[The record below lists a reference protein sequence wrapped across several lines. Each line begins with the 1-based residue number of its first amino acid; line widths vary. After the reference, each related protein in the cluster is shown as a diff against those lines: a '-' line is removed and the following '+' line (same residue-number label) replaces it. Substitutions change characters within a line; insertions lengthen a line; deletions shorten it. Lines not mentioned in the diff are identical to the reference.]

1 MGEFGTLN
9 FSVGFKKTSAF
20 PLDVDS
26 YFTSLEKAQQAAS
39 TAVEPGSADSV
50 YYIGQTL
57 TVVEGENSRQYIIQP
72 DKTLKSVISEDV
84 YINNTPP
91 TDGDYKLFVDTDEE
105 DTGSV
110 EIYTKLESDSKFA
123 QKVDL
128 DKVSFIKNLDEEAP
142 QPETVAAD
150 TATKTLQDWNGN
162 NIVDTYATKAD
173 LNNKQDILVSGTS
186 IKTINSQELLGQGNI
201 TFKEGIDPDEEDIT
215 NTNNKLKLADRS
227 YDPSQFSGRGYK
239 ILRKNIVDGKN
250 ILTQDMINEENTIY
264 EIKYDFDLDEQTIE
278 VKSGCT
284 VIFTYGGNCKNG
296 TLWLHGRD
304 ISVFG
309 GRCEASIKV
318 GLTNEEITQA
328 YSNWFNSNY
337 NITIR
342 DVNLVNPITNAISYM
357 TSLGDNYDMSTAK
370 CGIEL
375 ENIIGVNIINCE
387 IQDYEVGIKYSQKGT
402 FRQSVSRINIL
413 NNVIKHS
420 YCCIYNKEI
429 NEDTQDYGDTTISNN
444 EFYAVKNCINI
455 QSQDGVII
463 SNNTMYCIVNDA
475 TKTNNSV
482 IKLSKVLNINILG
495 NQIFGG
501 QYGILLEGKC
511 NYTNISANI
520 FANTGKLL
528 SKSGI
533 ENSNIIHVEN
543 YTGAL
548 NITGNTLAPQY
559 TNHYIHL
566 KDSKFADLV
575 IVGNAFKANA
585 EDLGK
590 SVGYSELF
598 SVYNP
603 YYAENIEISNISKI
617 QDVISKLNNT
627 ENINCNR
634 DIIYNIAYNF
644 KGVETVNIN
653 GHNYIYPTIYEEDY
667 LVGIDYYKLMDRKPL
682 SSGTKI
688 MYVLVNNIV
697 TEISISSEDTYKT
710 KFNKIKEQL
719 TLLGLPV
726 YNDTTN
732 GILYVLSKGG
742 IRFINNVA
750 ENTRET
756 ISSVMGA
763 NIIDYNKTPLYPTLL
778 NTTTNLRS
786 IDSGFINYDRYIATG
801 VVNEVS
807 SERSVKLSLTEKS
820 GVGVAI
826 IPYVANLIIR
836 KANTQL
842 TTLKAL
848 YDNGLL
854 KFGIVVEDNNVLVIP
869 KEYNSGIIFQ
879 YNNLFNYTVTQTPL
893 DYSTVVAKYLTNIF
907 AYDKLD
913 THSTQLSSVNIPSGQ
928 YRFVY
933 DKKKPA
939 WKYGENWYY
948 SNGLDISILVKGT
961 TEQRPTLT
969 STDDGF
975 EYYDSTLKK
984 KILWNG
990 TEWTN
995 LDGTALT

>member
-1 MGEFGTLN
+1 MTATDLKKRAIALAEKTKIDSVTPEEVGQLSNDIVEYIENVEINGSSLGIRKTYTSVSAMEADSTAPKDDKGVLLRRGMLVNIYNQEDPESADNGKVFSFQNPGWAFRGTIDAGYATRDELTELESQKDEVNAARDEALASISGKEQEAIQNFHSQRVTPEMLSESTKQLINASGGGTINNLADDEDLVSVNEGEGLSVLKFADRAYNPAN
-9 FSVGFKKTSAF
+9 FSGK
-20 PLDVDS
+20 
-26 YFTSLEKAQQAAS
+26 
-39 TAVEPGSADSV
+39 
-50 YYIGQTL
+50 
-57 TVVEGENSRQYIIQP
+57 
-72 DKTLKSVISEDV
+72 
-84 YINNTPP
+84 
-91 TDGDYKLFVDTDEE
+91 
-105 DTGSV
+105 
-110 EIYTKLESDSKFA
+110 
-123 QKVDL
+123 
-128 DKVSFIKNLDEEAP
+128 
-142 QPETVAAD
+142 
-150 TATKTLQDWNGN
+150 
-162 NIVDTYATKAD
+162 
-173 LNNKQDILVSGTS
+173 
-186 IKTINSQELLGQGNI
+186 
-201 TFKEGIDPDEEDIT
+201 
-215 NTNNKLKLADRS
+215 
-227 YDPSQFSGRGYK
+227 GYK
-239 ILRKNIVDGKN
+239 ILRRNIVDGKN
-250 ILTQDMINEENTIY
+250 VLTQEMVNKENTIY
-264 EIKYDFDLDEQTIE
+264 EIKYDFDLNGQIIE
-278 VKSGCT
+278 IKSGCT
-284 VIFTYGGNCKNG
+284 IIFTYGGNCKNG

-304 ISVFG
+304 ISILG
-309 GRCEASIKV
+309 GRCEALIKI
-318 GLTNEEITQA
+318 GLTNDEITQV
-328 YSNWFNSNY
+328 YDNWFNSNY

-342 DVNLVNPITNAISYM
+342 DIELVNPIENAVSYM
-357 TSLGDNYDMSTAK
+357 MALGDNYDMSIAQ
-370 CGIEL
+370 CAIEL
-375 ENIIGVNIINCE
+375 ENIIGVNIINCGIYDHE
-387 IQDYEVGIKYSQKGT
+387 IGIRYIQRGNL
-402 FRQSVSRINIL
+402 RQSVSRVNIL

-420 YCCIYNKEI
+420 YCCIYNKGI

-444 EFYAVKNCINI
+444 ELYAVKNCINI
-455 QSQDGVII
+455 ESQDGII
-463 SNNTMYCIVNDA
+463 INGNTMYCVVYDA

-482 IKLSKVLNINILG
+482 VILSKVLNINILG
-495 NQIFGG
+495 NQLFGG
-501 QYGILLEGKC
+501 QYGLLLDGKC
-511 NYTNISANI
+511 NYTNISSNI

-533 ENSNIIHVEN
+533 ENSDIIHVTD
-543 YTGAL
+543 YTGTL
-548 NITGNTLAPQY
+548 NIIGNTFAPQY

-566 KDSKFADLV
+566 KKSKFADLV

-697 TEISISSEDTYKT
+697 TEISISSEDTYKS
-710 KFNKIKEQL
+710 KIDKIQQEL
-719 TLLGLPV
+719 ALSGIPV

-763 NIIDYNKTPLYPTLL
+763 NIIDYNKTPLYPALL

-786 IDSGFINYDRYIATG
+786 IDSGFINYDRYVATG

-854 KFGIVVEDNNVLVIP
+854 KSGIVVEDNNVLVIP

-893 DYSTVVAKYLTNIF
+893 DYSTVVVKYLTNIF
-907 AYDKLD
+907 SYDRLD
-913 THSTQLSSVNIPSGQ
+913 THSTQLSSVNIPNGQ

-939 WKYGENWYY
+939 WKYGEKWYY
-948 SNGLDISILVKGT
+948 AD
-961 TEQRPTLT
+961 
-969 STDDGF
+969 
-975 EYYDSTLKK
+975 
-984 KILWNG
+984 G
-990 TEWTN
+990 TEVE
-995 LDGTALT
+995 